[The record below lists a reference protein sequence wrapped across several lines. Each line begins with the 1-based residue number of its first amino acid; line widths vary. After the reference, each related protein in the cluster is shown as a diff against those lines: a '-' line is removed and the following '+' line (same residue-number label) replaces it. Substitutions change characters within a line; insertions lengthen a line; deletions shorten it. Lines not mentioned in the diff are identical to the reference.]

1 MVEFIAK
8 WTDGLSDEEKRGIVD
23 LFNSVFDK
31 DRTVS
36 EFENQYLKNVRGRS
50 FHVLMKDGDA
60 IVGHNAGIPALYRI
74 RGREVMAMCN
84 VDTMIHPSCRG
95 LENYYELMKTSFDR
109 YAGEGFDFVYGF
121 PNDNAYPL
129 VKALKLM
136 REVGQLDTYCLP
148 VRIGAVKPALRWLDW
163 ASSLFCRGWVL
174 LCQAFSSKQVVSFR
188 IEKDLPSYNA
198 TRYQR
203 MDGNYVSVS
212 KPGLEFFYKISDYDG
227 VRAAFL
233 IDVSQKSPRN
243 FCKAVRHICKQEKG
257 RFDMVIYVG
266 ALPFRFY
273 GLFRVPGKY
282 APKQFNFMAA
292 PLNDGVKKDEL
303 LHLDD
308 WDINLSN
315 YDLI

>member
-1 MVEFIAK
+1 MIEFVGK
-8 WTDGLSDEEKRGIVD
+8 WTDGLSEEEKQGIVG
-23 LFNSVFDK
+23 LFNAVFEK
-31 DRTVS
+31 DRTVA
-36 EFENQYLKNVRGRS
+36 EFENQYCKNIKSRS
-50 FHVLMKDGDA
+50 FHVMMKDGDA

-74 RGREVMAMCN
+74 CGQEAVAMCN

-95 LENYYELMKTSFDR
+95 LENYYELMKGSFEQ
-109 YAGEGFDFVYGF
+109 YAREGFDFVYGF

-136 REVGQLDTYCLP
+136 REVGQLETYCLP
-148 VRIGAVKPALRWLDW
+148 VRVGAVKPALRWLNW
-163 ASSLFCRGWVL
+163 ASFLFCRGWVG
-174 LCQAFSSKQVVSFR
+174 LCSALSSDQVVSFQ
-188 IEKDLPSYNA
+188 IEKDQESYNA

-203 MDGNYVSVS
+203 MDGDYVAVS
-212 KPGLEFFYKISDYDG
+212 RPGLDFFYKISDYDG

-243 FCKAVRHICKQEKG
+243 FCQAVRHICKQEKG

-266 ALPFRFY
+266 VLPFRFH
-273 GLFRVPGKY
+273 GLIRVPRKY

-292 PLNDGVKKDEL
+292 PLNDRVRKSDL
-303 LHLDD
+303 LKLEN
-308 WDINLSN
+308 WDVNLSN